1 MGHPEPFDLRFVA
14 IGNEDCDKYNYL
26 GNYLKFYEAIKHTY
40 PDIQIISNCD
50 GSKHQLDHPADLY
63 DFHIHTDS
71 MDMFSNYTKFDN
83 APRSGSK

>member
-1 MGHPEPFDLRFVA
+1 MFDKLVDWEIHLSLLICTFF
-14 IGNEDCDKYNYL
+14 YWP

-63 DFHIHTDS
+63 DFHVILI
-71 MDMFSNYTKFDN
+71 FFNYFCFQF
-83 APRSGSK
+83 